1 MSIENC
7 NKCKAYGIICNR
19 GGFFQRMTGLEK
31 IVTVTKTGQKFAH
44 DFPIETCEVV
54 MGEVSAEEYA
64 KLLNKY
70 IEAQNRGL
78 IYPL

>member
-1 MSIENC
+1 
-7 NKCKAYGIICNR
+7 
-19 GGFFQRMTGLEK
+19 MTGREK

-70 IEAQNRGL
+70 IDAQNRGL